1 MNEQRSY
8 AIDNDKRISN
18 IVWRNWNTL
27 ANIIGAVCTIG
38 IWFIAIT
45 IIDVHQDIGIYLI
58 LCGIAM
64 AFLELSLVV
73 DWLFSVCCSEEFAV
87 RQCWSFV
94 LATDTWKRGLL
105 YLGLS
110 AVCYIKATSG
120 WQVPF
125 AGALMDLASIVYFIK
140 TIKGKQKPQ
149 PYRYKQLSVT

>member
-1 MNEQRSY
+1 
-8 AIDNDKRISN
+8 
-18 IVWRNWNTL
+18 
-27 ANIIGAVCTIG
+27 
-38 IWFIAIT
+38 
-45 IIDVHQDIGIYLI
+45 
-58 LCGIAM
+58 M

-73 DWLFSVCCSEEFAV
+73 DRLFSVCCRWDSQFFKKDISNKNLKCYVYTNFLFLCSEEFAV

-110 AVCYIKATSG
+110 AVCYIKAMSG

-125 AGALMDLASIVYFIK
+125 AGGLMDLASLVYFIK
-140 TIKGKQKPQ
+140 TIKGKQKPK